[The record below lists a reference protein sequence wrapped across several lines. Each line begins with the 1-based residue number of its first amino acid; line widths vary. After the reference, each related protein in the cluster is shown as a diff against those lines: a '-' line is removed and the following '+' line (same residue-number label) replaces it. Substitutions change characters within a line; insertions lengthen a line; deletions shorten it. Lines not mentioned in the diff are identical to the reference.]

1 MIQKEEIQDHVD
13 RLREEWARE
22 LPDLDTTPM
31 AVLGRAYRLS
41 TLIAG
46 PITETFAA
54 HGIDR
59 GEFDVLASLRRSGAP
74 YRLTPT
80 DLYTALMISSGSLTH
95 RLKRLQKA
103 GLVGRKKSSDD
114 GRSMAVEL
122 TPRGREVVEAAF
134 RADMNIESRF
144 LDGLNAEEVESL
156 AKLLRKLN
164 HSLETKLHESG
175 GT

>member
-103 GLVGRKKSSDD
+103 GLVDRKKSPDD

>member
-103 GLVGRKKSSDD
+103 GLVDRKKSPDD

-134 RADMNIESRF
+134 RADMNNESRF

-164 HSLETKLHESG
+164 HSLEMKLHESG